1 MFKSPIVSF
10 MGHVDAG
17 KTSLKNIIFNKAGIN
32 GISDTIEDG
41 GITQSISSYFIDNEK
56 IQEITK
62 DSFIK
67 FAKEK
72 YNIDDSIPGINII
85 DTPGHEA
92 FSLMRQNTSK
102 ICDIAIVVIDILA
115 GVKPQTLESIK
126 ILRDNKVP
134 FIIVTTKL
142 DLVDGFTTTT
152 YSSLNNVFKEQEKSF
167 VYNLEGHINDI
178 KYELMEEKINCE
190 LYFKN
195 KQPQKTYSIIPLSTK
210 TGEGITDLLLLIL
223 YISQNWMEGKITYK
237 DDVEMV
243 VMNNYNNKKQGWI
256 LDVILKNGSIKCGD
270 KFIVYGKEGAK
281 ETSIRAI
288 YNNNERLSTI
298 KASACVRL
306 IGSNNSN
313 IYTGTHMYPVKN
325 KTKQIK
331 ELNQTMDLFWN
342 KFELNKTGVF
352 LVAPTMETLDAL
364 YTTFIKNNKNVCGV
378 FVSNITDRDLLRILT
393 IMRENKNTEDNVILY
408 FGSDKDLIFLK
419 NSNYKQLFKE
429 QTASIYQIESLMLM
443 SDTIIYHLIDD
454 YNEYK
459 KDSIE
464 QRQTE
469 LIEKG
474 EAVFPCRLKILKEH
488 IFMKGGN
495 KELMFGVKVMEGKLK
510 IGTPLT
516 FIGSTQ
522 SEKENILGNVI
533 SLQRNNKEVEFGNT
547 YDEVCIKLDNPLNIT
562 YGRQFSANNDV
573 VSNITRESIDIL
585 KQDYRDM
592 MTRQD
597 WLLVIELKKELNIQ

>member
-10 MGHVDAG
+10 MGHVDSG
-17 KTSLKNIIFNKAGIN
+17 KTSLKNIIFNTAGIN
-32 GISDTIEDG
+32 TIKNEDG

-56 IQEITK
+56 IKNITK

-92 FSLMRQNTSK
+92 FNLMRQNTSK
-102 ICDIAIVVIDILA
+102 ICDIAIIVIDILA
-115 GVKPQTLESIK
+115 GVKPQTIESIK
-126 ILRDNKVP
+126 ILRDNKIP
-134 FIIVTTKL
+134 FIIVITKL
-142 DLVDGFTTTT
+142 DLVDGFIFTNHN
-152 YSSLNNVFKEQEKSF
+152 SLNDVFKKQEKSF
-167 VYNLEGHINDI
+167 IYDLEGHINDI
-178 KYELMEEKINCE
+178 KYELMEQKINCE

-237 DDVEMV
+237 DDVEMI
-243 VMNNYNNKKQGWI
+243 VMNNYNDKKQGWV
-256 LDVILKNGSIKCGD
+256 LDVLLKNGSIKCGD

-281 ETSIRAI
+281 ETTIRAI
-288 YNNNERLSTI
+288 YNNERVNSV
-298 KASACVRL
+298 KASACIQL

-313 IYTGTHMYPVKN
+313 IYTGTNMYPVKN
-325 KTKQIK
+325 KVKQIK

-342 KFELNKTGVF
+342 KFELNKTGIF

-364 YTTFIKNNKNVCGV
+364 YTTFKKNNKNVCGV
-378 FVSNITDRDLLRILT
+378 YVSNISDRDLLKMKA
-393 IMRENKNTEDNVILY
+393 IMRENKNIEDNVILY
-408 FGSDKDLIFLK
+408 FGSDKDLMFLK
-419 NSNYKQLFKE
+419 SSNYKQLLKE
-429 QTASIYQIESLMLM
+429 ETASMYQIESLLLM
-443 SDTIIYHLIDD
+443 TDTIIYHLIDN

-464 QRQTE
+464 KRQME

-474 EAVFPCRLKILKEH
+474 EAVFPCKLRILKEH

-495 KELMFGVKVMEGKLK
+495 KNLMFGVKVMDGKLK
-510 IGTPLT
+510 IGTELVCVN
-516 FIGSTQ
+516 G
-522 SEKENILGNVI
+522 KVLGKVI
-533 SLQRNNKEVEFGNT
+533 SLQRNNKDIEIGDT
-547 YDEVCIKLDNPLNIT
+547 YDELCIRLDNPLNLT
-562 YGRQFSANNDV
+562 YERQFDYNDNI
-573 VSNITRESIDIL
+573 VSNITRDSIDIL
-585 KQDYRDM
+585 KKDYRDM
-592 MTRQD
+592 MTKQD
-597 WLLVIELKKELNIQ
+597 WYLVIELKRILNIN